1 MNLLLKNGKS
11 INVSYLAGTNGITY
25 NYAIRHGKKTF
36 VQAFSVVEFINS
48 VIHINI
54 GLNIGNEE
62 PAGQYV
68 ETCIFVQDVIRTL
81 KAKHS
86 VMYSEERLYLSS
98 YEGVPERTLAI
109 RIVLNTHA
117 LSYITDLLTM
127 LQQGCK
133 RLNQGCIALKVG
145 ESGALV
151 YANYIDTT
159 NFNSQYFKQF

>member
-1 MNLLLKNGKS
+1 MNLLLKNGKK
-11 INVSYLAGTNGITY
+11 IEVSYLAETNGATY
-25 NYAIRHGKKTF
+25 NYAIKQGAKTF
-36 VQAFSVVEFINS
+36 IQAFNISEFINS
-48 VIHINI
+48 VVRINI
-54 GLNIGNEE
+54 GLNVGNEE
-62 PAGQYV
+62 PDNQHV
-68 ETCIFVQDVIRTL
+68 DTCIFVQGLLNVL
-81 KAKHS
+81 SAKHS
-86 VMYSEERLYLSS
+86 VMYSEQRLYLSS

-151 YANYIDTT
+151 YSDSVDTT
-159 NFNSQYFKQF
+159 NFDDYYFKQF